1 MLQIL
6 RDKAQSLVIQ
16 AIVVMIALVFIFWGV
31 GTNLMNKQE
40 AAIVVNGEEITFEQ
54 FQRAYDQAY
63 TRLAQQFGGTL
74 PKGLAESFNIKQ
86 QVINQLT
93 QEALLRQGGIE
104 MGLMVS
110 APEVQKEVEDM
121 VQFQE
126 NGAFSLERYKSI
138 LASNRMSPTKFEES
152 LRFDLLANKTINNLT
167 SFAVSASDFEIEDLY
182 NLEKETV
189 SVSYVILSPDSFLAE
204 VEVTDED
211 LELWYQTAGER
222 YQSETLIKLTYLPF
236 SYEAIGNK
244 VTIEEADIQA
254 YYDQHLTEYQI
265 PEKRHARHILLKA
278 TPEDSAEIH
287 QKQQSEAEII
297 REKASN
303 GEDFAELA
311 KQFSEGPT
319 APNGGDLGFFAQGQ
333 MVKPFN
339 DTVFA
344 MQEGDISDVVKTDF
358 GYHII
363 KLEEIQLAGIRALDE
378 VSTEIASTLQ
388 LEQAKPLAFQVANES
403 YEGIIGS
410 GSLAAYLGTH
420 PETEVVET
428 DFFSQK
434 NPPNGLPSDPQF
446 LERAFALNEGEL
458 SSLVETAKGY
468 AIISMTSIKQPE
480 IPALSEVRET
490 AVTDYKTEKSADM
503 ARSAAEKLIDDLNKE
518 NSSFETLAQA
528 AGLSLQQS
536 GSLEKN
542 SSGEESSFPQELV
555 PTVFRLSAS
564 NPVSKEPGVVGQD
577 YYVYQFTSRNP
588 PQTPLSAD
596 DRQRYRQQLLQFKQ
610 QQVMEGWLINKQA
623 QSEIYTHPSLQNF

>member
-6 RDKAQSLVIQ
+6 RDKAQSLIIQ
-16 AIVVMIALVFIFWGV
+16 AIVVIIALVFIFWGV

-40 AAIVVNGEEITFEQ
+40 AAIVVNGEEISFQQ

-74 PKGLAESFNIKQ
+74 PKGLAESFNIRQ

-93 QEALLRQGGIE
+93 QEVLLRQGGVE

-110 APEVQKEVEDM
+110 APEVQKEVESM
-121 VQFQE
+121 VQFQD
-126 NGAFSLERYKSI
+126 NGGFSLERYKSI
-138 LASNRMSPTKFEES
+138 LASNRMSPTIFEES
-152 LRFDLLANKTINNLT
+152 LRFDLLANKTLSNIT
-167 SFAVSASDFEIEDLY
+167 GFAVSASDFEVEDLY
-182 NLEKETV
+182 DLEKETV
-189 SVSYVILSPDSFLAE
+189 SVSYVVISPDSFLTE
-204 VEVTDED
+204 VEITDED
-211 LELWYQTAGER
+211 LELWYQTAGDR
-222 YQSETLIKLTYLPF
+222 YKSETLIQVTYLPF
-236 SYEAIGNK
+236 GYESIGSK

-278 TPEDSAEIH
+278 TPEDSAEVH
-287 QKQQSEAEII
+287 QNQQREAEII

-311 KQFSEGPT
+311 KKFSEGPT
-319 APNGGDLGFFAQGQ
+319 AAAGGDLGFFAQGQ

-339 DTVFA
+339 DAVFA

-363 KLEEIQLAGIRALDE
+363 KLEEIQLAGIRPLDE
-378 VSTEIASTLQ
+378 VRSEIASTLQ
-388 LEQAKPLAFQVANES
+388 LDQAKPLAFQVANEA
-403 YEGIIGS
+403 YEGIISS
-410 GSLAAYLGTH
+410 GSLAAYLDAH
-420 PETEVVET
+420 SETEVVKT

-434 NPPNGLPSDPQF
+434 NPPEGLPSDPQF

-458 SSLVETAKGY
+458 SSLVETAEGY
-468 AIISMTSIKQPE
+468 AIISMSSIKQPQ
-480 IPALSEVRET
+480 IPELNEVREK
-490 AVTDYKTEKSADM
+490 AMADYKVEKSADM
-503 ARSAAEKLIDDLNKE
+503 ARLAAEKLIDDLSKE
-518 NSSFETLAQA
+518 NASFETLAQE
-528 AGLSLQQS
+528 AGLSVQNS

-542 SSGEESSFPQELV
+542 SSETASSFPQELV
-555 PTVFRLSAS
+555 PDVFRLSAS
-564 NPVSKEPGVVGQD
+564 NPVSKEPGEVGQD
-577 YYVYQFTSRNP
+577 FYVYQFISRKP

-596 DRQRYRQQLLQFKQ
+596 DRQRYRQQLQQYKQ
-610 QQVMEGWLINKQA
+610 QQVLDAWLVNQQA